1 MGLLDLI
8 GMGADSRPTVSDLAI
23 AEAGRAV
30 QASATGQTYQADSLA
45 DLVRMALSGAGGGSF
60 RGPFSYRQAVERV
73 LDCDPLDTAV
83 RLRARAAS
91 QVPIRLSRIKGTS
104 KRDRARTR
112 MSVVRALAAG
122 GDTTRGSALRL
133 PHNAE
138 APEAVDLPTRNGY
151 GRRDPHGALAGA
163 VVMHQMEETGDME
176 PVAEHAVLDLIAH
189 PNRLTTTTWPQL
201 LDAVVLQRLAWGEI
215 FARPALRA
223 MRLGLG
229 AAPELFLVEDPSSV
243 TVVLNERKNRLLGYD
258 LADHGGAR
266 RERTLDGE
274 TPDVGPD
281 DLVHIK
287 DVDPLCF
294 LRGRTHLRSLWVW
307 SEIYLQAAR
316 WNGGLIANGAKPSG
330 VLSRRDGRAA
340 HSTDSGLPAPGVQ
353 MGGCGF

>member
-122 GDTTRGSALRL
+122 GDTTRGSASATNLFVTRQSVGRTSL
-133 PHNAE
+133 E
-138 APEAVDLPTRNGY
+138 PTSCSRS
-151 GRRDPHGALAGA
+151 
-163 VVMHQMEETGDME
+163 
-176 PVAEHAVLDLIAH
+176 
-189 PNRLTTTTWPQL
+189 
-201 LDAVVLQRLAWGEI
+201 
-215 FARPALRA
+215 
-223 MRLGLG
+223 
-229 AAPELFLVEDPSSV
+229 AATRTDSSS
-243 TVVLNERKNRLLGYD
+243 
-258 LADHGGAR
+258 R
-266 RERTLDGE
+266 REL
-274 TPDVGPD
+274 P
-281 DLVHIK
+281 I
-287 DVDPLCF
+287 
-294 LRGRTHLRSLWVW
+294 
-307 SEIYLQAAR
+307 
-316 WNGGLIANGAKPSG
+316 
-330 VLSRRDGRAA
+330 SR
-340 HSTDSGLPAPGVQ
+340 P
-353 MGGCGF
+353 